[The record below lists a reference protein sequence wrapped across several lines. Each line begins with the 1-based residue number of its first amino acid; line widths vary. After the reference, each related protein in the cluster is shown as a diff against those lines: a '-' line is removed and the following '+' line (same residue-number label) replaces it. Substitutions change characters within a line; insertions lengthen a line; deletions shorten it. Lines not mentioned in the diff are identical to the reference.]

1 MTQQLTMCTVI
12 TKILTYDFTKIVCVL
27 RKFKR
32 EIMVT
37 MENNFHLLWEIS
49 RQYQNEWFVT
59 SITN

>member
-1 MTQQLTMCTVI
+1 MTQQLTMCTVV

-37 MENNFHLLWEIS
+37 MENNFHLL
-49 RQYQNEWFVT
+49 
-59 SITN
+59 